1 MIRDAFPSAGELSD
15 AIRKYRGFRGK
26 FGTPNQRK
34 VAEAYTFTADG
45 LERQAGY
52 AMDEGNSIKAA
63 QCRARAANYRA
74 LAAEA
79 LAEVTPPRK
88 GITGAL

>member
-1 MIRDAFPSAGELSD
+1 MIRDAFPSPGAMSD
-15 AIRKYRGFRGK
+15 TLRKARAFKGHWGK
-26 FGTPNQRK
+26 PNPRK
-34 VAEAYTFTADG
+34 VAEAYTLTADG

-52 AMDEGNSIKAA
+52 AMEEGNSIKAA

-79 LAEVTPPRK
+79 LAEVPPPRR